1 LNASQEYILT
11 LKNRSIVVTGG
22 ATGIGLGIAKA
33 FVEAGAKVAIGGRR
47 MDAIQAALQSVVAP
61 DRMFGNVLDVSNR
74 KQVAEFFA
82 WSEKTIGETE
92 ILVQAA
98 GINIRNRTIGE
109 MNPEDWDRVLAINA
123 TGAYNCL
130 HAVLPKM
137 RAKKTGLIINV
148 SSIAGKRAISL
159 GGVAYCASKFAM
171 TAMGT
176 CVSNEVGNE
185 GIRITNIYPGEVNTP
200 LLDQR
205 PVAVSEEHKSK
216 ILQPED
222 VAAMVIALASLP
234 PQAHVPEM
242 IIKPVT
248 QMYY

>member
-1 LNASQEYILT
+1 LS
-11 LKNRSIVVTGG
+11 LKNKAVVVTGG
-22 ATGIGLGIAKA
+22 ATGIGLGVAKA
-33 FVEAGAKVAIGGRR
+33 FVEAGCTVAIGGRR
-47 MDAIQAALQSVVAP
+47 LEVIEKAIQSLGSPKNLFGHSV
-61 DRMFGNVLDVSNR
+61 DVSIR
-74 KQVAEFFA
+74 DQVNAFFA
-82 WSEKTIGETE
+82 WSENTIGETE

-98 GINIRNRTIGE
+98 GINIKNRSIAD
-109 MNPEDWDRVLAINA
+109 MLPEDWDRVLAVNA

-159 GGVAYCASKFAM
+159 GGVAYCSSKFAM

-176 CVSNEVGNE
+176 CVSNEVGND
-185 GIRITNIYPGEVNTP
+185 GVRITNVYPGEVNTP
-200 LLDQR
+200 LLEQR
-205 PVAVSEEHKSK
+205 PVAVSDEHKAR

-234 PQAHVPEM
+234 PQAHVPDLV
-242 IIKPVT
+242 IKPVT
-248 QMYY
+248 QVYY